1 MSTSLPPGAGKNLG
15 LSAAQISNS
24 ITNLD
29 SISTTNYN
37 EQQHQQIPCDLNVNV
52 SNQQQANSAFNPNQQ
67 TTSPKEQKPQIQ
79 QLQQPN
85 TNLNLNASMRSNS
98 VNNLAQPTNSA
109 TSSTTTILEQTTAT
123 ISDLISGD
131 ETDSEE
137 KKSIDD
143 KGIKSRIELAMDLV
157 KSHLTSAVNQEIV
170 FLKNQINQL
179 TEKCS
184 RLEKENQILKK
195 NASPDTLELL
205 SEAASLSTAS
215 RSRDSSNVNTSTISS
230 QHNPPKQTQ

>member
-37 EQQHQQIPCDLNVNV
+37 EQQQIPCDLNVNV

-79 QLQQPN
+79 QLQQLQQPN
-85 TNLNLNASMRSNS
+85 TNFNASMRSNS
-98 VNNLAQPTNSA
+98 INNLAQPANSS
-109 TSSTTTILEQTTAT
+109 TSSTSTILDQTTAT
-123 ISDLISGD
+123 ISDLISGE

-205 SEAASLSTAS
+205 SEAASSSTAS
-215 RSRDSSNVNTSTISS
+215 RSRDPSNVNTSAISS
-230 QHNPPKQTQ
+230 QHNPPKQAQ